1 MPNALDLFV
10 VPLHR
15 RDGQDQSYL
24 PGLHLQAATRRA
36 ARGRADERLVLQ
48 LTLPAGL
55 ALSADQQH
63 HLLTDLADGYFRT
76 PGAVTSALRE
86 QAERINAY
94 FLQLNQKGQPGAAW
108 LSMLSIREDRATL
121 AQCGPLQAFL
131 LDSGSIQH
139 FYDPPAAGRGLGLS
153 NNTEMRF
160 YQFELNP
167 SSLVLLL
174 AQLPSGWNEKT
185 LSDVAG
191 QKLSTL
197 RRRFLSEAG
206 PDLQATL
213 IAAQPGSGGLSML
226 SSLETEA
233 APSPRKAPLPSI
245 SRPAPL
251 VQDAVPDSQAW
262 ESVEV
267 PEAKVN
273 VEPLPEPADVGAG
286 FSVAQKQAEITS
298 VSSDARSDIST
309 RWAAFAQRVLPPLR
323 AFFVRMLPDE
333 PLFSLPRQ
341 TLVII
346 AVVVPLAVVVLVSVV
361 YLQFG
366 RGQLYDNYLA
376 QAQSAAAAAAAREN
390 PAEVRNAWL
399 AAVYFAERAVAYEKD
414 STTAAELLAQ
424 SQAQLDGLDAIE
436 RVDFQPALFA
446 GLPSTVNITRIA
458 ATNTDLY
465 MLNATDGSIL
475 RAFLT
480 GGGYELDEDFHCE
493 PGPYG
498 SYIVTALV
506 DLALLPRGNQLDA
519 SLVAMDG
526 NGNLI
531 YCFEDE
537 RPLAVSLLPPD
548 SAWGKPTAIAVENEN
563 LYVLDPLTNAV
574 WIYFGEDFS
583 FVGEPRFFFGAEV
596 PSMQNMLDLAL
607 DGETLYLLDLDGH
620 LAICEFSDDLEN
632 PTTCK
637 DPAEFTDTRVGRQNG
652 AQVAETHFLQIQLTD
667 PPEPSVYLFDPVV
680 PAVYQFSPQLNLVR
694 QFRALNALP
703 PGVASAFAI
712 TPNRAIFLAFGNDI
726 YLGFMP

>member
-1 MPNALDLFV
+1 MTNALDLFV
-10 VPLHR
+10 VPLYR

-24 PGLHLQAATRRA
+24 PGLHLLAASKRA
-36 ARGRADERLVLQ
+36 ARGRADERLILQ
-48 LTLPAGL
+48 LTLPPEI

-63 HLLTDLADGYFRT
+63 HLLADLAEGYFRT

-94 FLQLNQKGQPGAAW
+94 FLQLNQKGQPAAAL

-131 LDSGSIQH
+131 LGADGIQH
-139 FYDPPAAGRGLGLS
+139 FYDPPVAGRGLGLS
-153 NNTEMRF
+153 NKSEIRF
-160 YQFELNP
+160 YQFELQPNNF
-167 SSLVLLL
+167 VMLLS
-174 AQLPSGWNEKT
+174 QLPSGWNEKT
-185 LSDVAG
+185 LSDVSG

-206 PDLQATL
+206 PNLQATL
-213 IAAQPGSGGLSML
+213 IAAQPGSGGLSLL
-226 SSLETEA
+226 SSLEAEA
-233 APSPRKAPLPSI
+233 TPSPRNAARAAKPVVASQPLPKESQTWEAVDI
-245 SRPAPL
+245 PDSKTDTVRATESESPVSNL
-251 VQDAVPDSQAW
+251 AVPSENIAETDNIQS
-262 ESVEV
+262 
-267 PEAKVN
+267 
-273 VEPLPEPADVGAG
+273 D
-286 FSVAQKQAEITS
+286 FS
-298 VSSDARSDIST
+298 ARWS
-309 RWAAFAQRVLPPLR
+309 AFAQRVLPPVR
-323 AFFVRMLPDE
+323 TFFLRMLPDE

-346 AVVVPLAVVVLVSVV
+346 AIVVPLAVVALVSVI

-376 QAQSAAAAAAAREN
+376 QAQNAAAAAAARED
-390 PAEVRNAWL
+390 PTEVRQAWT
-399 AAVYFAERAVAYEKD
+399 AAVYFAERAAAYEKD
-414 STTAAELLAQ
+414 STTAANLLAQ
-424 SQAQLDGLDAIE
+424 SQAALDGLDSIE

-446 GLPSTVNITRIA
+446 SLPSNANITRIA
-458 ATNTDLY
+458 ATNTDLF

-475 RAFLT
+475 RSFLT

-531 YCFEDE
+531 YCFENE

-548 SAWGKPTAIAVENEN
+548 SNWGKPNAIAVENEN

-583 FVGEPRFFFGAEV
+583 FVGGPRFFFGAEV

-607 DGETLYLLDLDGH
+607 DGQTLYLLDLDGH
-620 LAICEFSDDLEN
+620 IAICEFSDDLED
-632 PTTCK
+632 PTTCE
-637 DPAEFTDTRVGRQNG
+637 DPSEFTDTRPGRQNG

-667 PPEPSVYLFDPVV
+667 PPEPSVYLFDPIV

-694 QFRALNALP
+694 QFRPTSTLP
-703 PGVASAFAI
+703 PGVASAFAV

>member
-10 VPLHR
+10 VPLYR

-24 PGLHLQAATRRA
+24 PGLHLLAASKRA

-48 LTLPAGL
+48 LTLPPEIT
-55 ALSADQQH
+55 LSADQQH
-63 HLLTDLADGYFRT
+63 HLLADLAEGYFRT

-94 FLQLNQKGQPGAAW
+94 FLQLNQKGQPAAVL
-108 LSMLSIREDRATL
+108 LSMLSVREDRATL

-131 LDSGSIQH
+131 LDSDGIQH

-153 NNTEMRF
+153 NNTEIRF
-160 YQFELNP
+160 YQFELRLNNF
-167 SSLVLLL
+167 VLLL
-174 AQLPSGWNEKT
+174 SQLPSGWNEKT
-185 LSDVAG
+185 LLDVTG

-206 PDLQATL
+206 PNLQAAL
-213 IAAQPGSGGLSML
+213 IAAQPGSGGLSLL

-233 APSPRKAPLPSI
+233 TPSPRNAVRAARL
-245 SRPAPL
+245 A
-251 VQDAVPDSQAW
+251 AVPQDLPKENQAW
-262 ESVEV
+262 ESVDIPDSNTDIVRATESPV
-267 PEAKVN
+267 SSLQSPISD
-273 VEPLPEPADVGAG
+273 PGLPHDPAAEMDSLQSG
-286 FSVAQKQAEITS
+286 FS
-298 VSSDARSDIST
+298 ARL
-309 RWAAFAQRVLPPLR
+309 AAFAQRVLPPVR
-323 AFFVRMLPDE
+323 AFFLRMLPDE

-346 AVVVPLAVVVLVSVV
+346 AIVVPLAVVVLVSVV

-366 RGQLYDNYLA
+366 RGQLYANYLA
-376 QAQSAAAAAAAREN
+376 QAQSAAAAAAARED
-390 PAEVRNAWL
+390 PTEVRQAWT
-399 AAVYFAERAVAYEKD
+399 AAVYFAERAAAYEKD
-414 STTAAELLAQ
+414 STTAADLLAQ
-424 SQAQLDGLDAIE
+424 SQSALDGLDSIE

-446 GLPSTVNITRIA
+446 GLASSANITHIA
-458 ATNTDLY
+458 ATNTDLF

-519 SLVAMDG
+519 VLVAMDG

-531 YCFEDE
+531 YCFENE
-537 RPLAVSLLPPD
+537 RPLAVSLIPPD
-548 SAWGKPTAIAVENEN
+548 SAWGKPNAIAVENEN

-596 PSMQNMLDLAL
+596 PSMQNMLDVGL
-607 DGETLYLLDLDGH
+607 DGQTIYLLDLDGH
-620 LAICEFSDDLEN
+620 IAICEFSDDLED
-632 PTTCK
+632 PTTCE
-637 DPAEFTDTRVGRQNG
+637 DPAEFTDTRSGRQNG
-652 AQVAETHFLQIQLTD
+652 AQVAETHFLQIQIAD
-667 PPEPSVYLFDPVV
+667 PPEPSVYFFDPIV
-680 PAVYQFSPQLNLVR
+680 PAIYQFSPQLNLVR
-694 QFRALNALP
+694 QFRPTSALP
-703 PGVASAFAI
+703 PGVANAFAV

>member
-24 PGLHLQAATRRA
+24 PGLHLLAAPKRA
-36 ARGRADERLVLQ
+36 ARGRADERLILQ
-48 LTLPAGL
+48 LTLPPEL

-63 HLLTDLADGYFRT
+63 HLLADLAEGYFRT

-94 FLQLNQKGQPGAAW
+94 FLQLNKKGQPGAA
-108 LSMLSIREDRATL
+108 LLNILSIREDRATL

-131 LDSGSIQH
+131 LGSDGIQH
-139 FYDPPAAGRGLGLS
+139 FYDPPVAGRGLGLS
-153 NNTEMRF
+153 NNTEIRF
-160 YQFELNP
+160 YQFELQPNNF
-167 SSLVLLL
+167 VLLL
-174 AQLPSGWNEKT
+174 SQLPPGWTEKT
-185 LSDVAG
+185 LSDVSG

-206 PDLQATL
+206 PNLQATL
-213 IAAQPGSGGLSML
+213 VAAQPGSGGLSLL
-226 SSLETEA
+226 SSLEADA
-233 APSPRKAPLPSI
+233 APSPRKAPLTSI
-245 SRPAPL
+245 SKPAPIP
-251 VQDAVPDSQAW
+251 QSSVPESQTW
-262 ESVEV
+262 EQVEV
-267 PEAKVN
+267 PVAI
-273 VEPLPEPADVGAG
+273 VEPTPTSLSREAVLNATLTQD
-286 FSVAQKQAEITS
+286 EDTS
-298 VSSDARSDIST
+298 VSSHPESDFST
-309 RWAAFAQRVLPPLR
+309 RWATFAQRVLPPVR
-323 AFFVRMLPDE
+323 AFFLRMLPDE

-341 TLVII
+341 SLMII
-346 AVVVPLAVVVLVSVV
+346 AIVVPLAVVVLVSVI

-366 RGQLYDNYLA
+366 RGQLYENYLA
-376 QAQSAAAAAAAREN
+376 QAQSAAAAAAARED
-390 PAEVRNAWL
+390 PTEVRQAWT
-399 AAVYFAERAVAYEKD
+399 AAVYFAERAAVYEKD

-424 SQAQLDGLDAIE
+424 SQAALDGLDLIE
-436 RVDFQPALFA
+436 RVDFQPALFS
-446 GLPSTVNITRIA
+446 GLPSTANITHIA
-458 ATNTDLY
+458 ATNTDLF
-465 MLNATDGSIL
+465 MLNETDGSIL

-506 DLALLPRGNQLDA
+506 DLALLPRGNSLDA

-531 YCFEDE
+531 YCFENE

-548 SAWGKPTAIAVENEN
+548 SNWGKPNAIAVENEN

-607 DGETLYLLDLDGH
+607 DGQTIYLLDLDGH
-620 LAICEFSDDLEN
+620 IAVCEFSDDLED
-632 PTTCK
+632 PTTCE
-637 DPAEFTDTRVGRQNG
+637 DPTEFADTRPGRQNG
-652 AQVAETHFLQIQLTD
+652 AQVADTHFLQIQLTD
-667 PPEPSVYLFDPVV
+667 PPEPSVYLFDPIV

-694 QFRALNALP
+694 QFRPASALP
-703 PGVASAFAI
+703 PGVASAFAV